1 MQVSCSVGTVDGGC
15 GSGGREEHPPI
26 RRSADHSST
35 PHVEASLSNILNPQ
49 VALNHYESQSVY

>member
-15 GSGGREEHPPI
+15 GSGGREE
-26 RRSADHSST
+26 HSST

>member
-15 GSGGREEHPPI
+15 GSGGKEEHPPI

-35 PHVEASLSNILNPQ
+35 PHVKASLTT
-49 VALNHYESQSVY
+49 Y